1 MTVQDEFVDLVL
13 FGAGGDL
20 SRRKLLPALMHL
32 DFSGLLPKNLIILAL
47 SREDM
52 SSQQFMLGQ
61 QQSLQA
67 YVGEARWSDALW
79 DRFSQRLDYVS
90 LQFADVQQYT
100 RLKQHLDPARVTI
113 FYFATPPSLFQTICQ
128 NLHQADCLSA
138 RSRVVLE
145 KPIGRNH
152 ANCKEVNETVGQY
165 FDENRIYRIDHYLG
179 KETVQNL
186 LALRFANR
194 FINAQWDNTCIDHV
208 QITVAETVGIDG
220 RFSYYDQVGQVRD
233 MLQNHLMQ
241 LLCLVA
247 MEPPNTMT
255 AHDIRDEKV
264 KIVRALRVIDETSVS
279 DLVVR
284 GQYTQGWYRAEELT
298 GYLDLEDAD
307 NPESDTETFVAVKA
321 FIDNWRW
328 AGVPFY
334 LRTGKRMG
342 EKVTEIVITY
352 KTLAHNIF
360 ASHEN
365 SPNRLVIRLQPN
377 EGIEMQMLSKQ
388 HGIQGDMAL
397 IQQNLDLNFLAASG
411 IERIPDAYERLFLD
425 VIRGDQSLFVGRE
438 EVEQSW
444 LWCDQ
449 LISAWE
455 KRRLT
460 VKPYPAGTKGPA
472 QSELLI
478 GRDGRSWHE

>member
-1 MTVQDEFVDLVL
+1 MQDDCVDLVL
-13 FGAGGDL
+13 FGAAGDL

-32 DFSGLLPKNLIILAL
+32 DFSGLLPEKLRILGL
-47 SREDM
+47 SREEM
-52 SSQQFMLGQ
+52 TSAQFMAGQ
-61 QQSLQA
+61 EQTLQA
-67 YVGEARWSDALW
+67 YLGERRWSAALW
-79 DRFSQRLDYVS
+79 QKFAERVEYVS
-90 LQFADVQQYT
+90 LQFTDLQQYAALEAQLEPT
-100 RLKQHLDPARVTI
+100 RVTI
-113 FYFATPPSLFQTICQ
+113 FYFATPPSLFQSICQ
-128 NLHQADCLSA
+128 NLHESGCLSQ

-145 KPIGRNH
+145 KPIGRDF
-152 ANCKEVNETVGQY
+152 ASCKEVNETVGRY
-165 FDENRIYRIDHYLG
+165 FVEDRIYRIDHYLG

-194 FINAQWDNTCIDHV
+194 FVNAQWDNTCIDHV
-208 QITVAETVGIDG
+208 QITVSETVGIDG
-220 RFSYYDQVGQVRD
+220 RFGYYDQVGQLRD

-264 KIVRALRVIDETSVS
+264 KVVRALRVIDDTSVS
-279 DLVVR
+279 DHVVR

-307 NPESDTETFVAVKA
+307 NPQSDTETFVAVKA

-352 KTLAHNIF
+352 KKLAHNIF

-365 SPNRLVIRLQPN
+365 APNKLVIRLQPN

-388 HGIQGDMAL
+388 HGIEGDMAL
-397 IQQNLDLNFLAASG
+397 VHQNLDLNFLAASG

-425 VIRGDQSLFVGRE
+425 VIRADQSLFVGRE

-472 QSELLI
+472 QAELLI

>member
-1 MTVQDEFVDLVL
+1 VKDNHIDLVL
-13 FGAGGDL
+13 FGAAGDL

-32 DFSGLLPKNLIILAL
+32 DYSELLSPDLRILAL
-47 SREDM
+47 SREDI
-52 SSQQFMLGQ
+52 STDQFMAGQEQTLKAYLGEQ
-61 QQSLQA
+61 
-67 YVGEARWSDALW
+67 RWSEGLW
-79 DRFSQRLDYVS
+79 QRFCQRVDYVS
-90 LQFADVQQYT
+90 VQFTDISQYAALSQQ
-100 RLKQHLDPARVTI
+100 LKPERVAV
-113 FYFATPPSLFQTICQ
+113 FYFATPPSLFQTICE
-128 NLHQADCLSA
+128 NLNGSGCLSE

-152 ANCKEVNETVGQY
+152 ANCKEVNETVGHF

-220 RFSYYDQVGQVRD
+220 RFSYYDQVGQLRD

-264 KIVRALRVIDETSVS
+264 KVVRALRVIDDATVA
-279 DLVVR
+279 DHVVR

-307 NPESDTETFVAVKA
+307 NPDSDTETFVAVKA

-388 HGIQGDMAL
+388 HGIEGDMGL
-397 IQQNLDLNFLAASG
+397 IRQNLDLNFLAASG

-455 KRRLT
+455 SRRLK
-460 VKPYPAGTKGPA
+460 VNPYSAGTKGPA
-472 QSELLI
+472 QAELLI

>member
-1 MTVQDEFVDLVL
+1 MQSELIDLVL

-20 SRRKLLPALMHL
+20 ARRKLLPALMHL
-32 DFSGLLPKNLIILAL
+32 EFDELLPEKLRILAL
-47 SREDM
+47 SREETNVEN
-52 SSQQFMLGQ
+52 FMAGQ
-61 QQSLQA
+61 KATLQA
-67 YVGEARWSDALW
+67 YLGEQRWSKALW
-79 DRFSQRLDYVS
+79 ETFCQRIYYVRVEFTEVDQYEALHQELDHAHTS
-90 LQFADVQQYT
+90 
-100 RLKQHLDPARVTI
+100 I
-113 FYFATPPSLFQTICQ
+113 FYFATPPSLFQGICE
-128 NLHQADCLSA
+128 NLSAAGCLSQD
-138 RSRVVLE
+138 SRVVLE
-145 KPIGRNH
+145 KPIGRDFD
-152 ANCKEVNETVGQY
+152 NCKEVNQTVGGF
-165 FDENRIYRIDHYLG
+165 FDEERIYRIDHYLG

-220 RFSYYDQVGQVRD
+220 RFSYYDQVGQLRD

-255 AHDIRDEKV
+255 AADIRDEKV
-264 KIVRALRVIDETSVS
+264 KVVRALRVIDETSVA
-279 DLVVR
+279 DHVVR
-284 GQYTQGWYRAEELT
+284 GQYTSGWYQAEELT
-298 GYLDLEDAD
+298 GYLELEDAD
-307 NPESDTETFVAVKA
+307 NPQSDTETFVAVKA

-334 LRTGKRMG
+334 VRTGKRMG

-365 SPNRLVIRLQPN
+365 APNRLVIRLQPN
-377 EGIEMQMLSKQ
+377 EGIEMHMLSKQ
-388 HGIQGDMAL
+388 HGIEAGTAL
-397 IQQNLDLNFLAASG
+397 TPQTLDLNFLSASG
-411 IERIPDAYERLFLD
+411 IDRIPDAYERLFLD
-425 VIRGDQSLFVGRE
+425 VFRADQSLFVGRE

-444 LWCDQ
+444 LWCDR
-449 LISAWE
+449 LISAW
-455 KRRLT
+455 KHNRLK
-460 VKPYPAGTKGPA
+460 VKPYAAGTKGPA
-472 QSELLI
+472 QSDLLI